1 MNINHSRLLRSLCL
15 GLSIVSCSAQAG
27 IPGDAD
33 GNGVVNIEDARTIA
47 RFLTKQIPA
56 IPNPANADANQDGVI
71 DMEDAFAIAQWVTG
85 QSRFIVVA
93 PDYGRA
99 DARHVGRTLRIDVFE
114 RFFPLNITGGTVRIK
129 STSTGYDSGAKALS
143 FERDGRSLYYR

>member
-1 MNINHSRLLRSLCL
+1 
-15 GLSIVSCSAQAG
+15 
-27 IPGDAD
+27 
-33 GNGVVNIEDARTIA
+33 VVNIEDARTIA

-143 FERDGRSLYYR
+143 FERDGRSLYYRWDTTGLVHAKDYSITVSLIGSSPPKGSCMKNFGI